1 LGDARE
7 RCSTPSWTAL
17 QDAFAD
23 GIEKTLEPLT
33 QSRVGSGEP
42 LLLLHGLG
50 LSWRSW
56 LPILGALK
64 PHHDV
69 IALDLPGFGDSAP
82 LPEGLSPTPARLVD
96 AVECE
101 LDRLGIDA
109 AAVVGN
115 SLGGW
120 LALEL
125 AVRGR
130 ATCVVAIAP
139 SGLESPPERAYVI
152 SLNEM
157 MRVRARASAPFGRLL
172 TSSAA
177 ARTLLFG
184 GLRSRP
190 WRLSSDEGARELRE
204 FGCCP
209 GFQSTLASTV
219 ATRAPTHLHDIRVP
233 VHIAFG
239 TRDLMLGA
247 FTAPRFAIAIPTA
260 DLIALPGLGHVPML
274 DDPDLVAETV
284 LALST
289 RPAASGATPRTH
301 EAD

>member
-1 LGDARE
+1 
-7 RCSTPSWTAL
+7 
-17 QDAFAD
+17 
-23 GIEKTLEPLT
+23 
-33 QSRVGSGEP
+33 VGSGEP

-56 LPILGALK
+56 LPIVGALK

-82 LPEGLSPTPARLVD
+82 LPEGVPPTPARLVD
-96 AVECE
+96 AIVGE
-101 LDRLGIDA
+101 LDRLGIDET
-109 AAVVGN
+109 AVAGN

-139 SGLESPPERAYVI
+139 SGLESPPERAFVI
-152 SLNEM
+152 ALNEM
-157 MRVRARASAPFGRLL
+157 MRARARVSAPLGRLL
-172 TSSAA
+172 TSSAV
-177 ARTLLFG
+177 ARTMLLG

-190 WRLSSDEGARELRE
+190 WRLSPDEGARELCQ

-219 ATRAPTHLHDIRVP
+219 ATQAPTHLHAIRVP
-233 VHIAFG
+233 VRIAFG
-239 TRDLMLGA
+239 TLDLMLGV
-247 FTAPRFAIAIPTA
+247 FTAPRFAVAIPTA
-260 DLIALPGLGHVPML
+260 ELIALPGLGHVPML
-274 DDPDLVAETV
+274 DDPDLVADTV

-289 RPAASGATPRTH
+289 RPAAPDETPSTD